1 MAVKKILIVEDD
13 EGMREI
19 YSDMFE
25 AEKGKYEIKQV
36 TNAKEAL
43 VLVQKDGFDL
53 VILDIIM
60 EPLPGDSFFVR
71 LRDNPKTSEI
81 PVVIISVLS
90 PDTLNK
96 LKDIDHCSIIQ
107 KPVRKEQVMRL
118 LEKHLGK

>member
-1 MAVKKILIVEDD
+1 MAVKRILIVEDD

-19 YSDMFE
+19 YADMFE
-25 AEKGKYEIKQV
+25 AEKKQYLIKQV
-36 TNAKEAL
+36 SNAKEAL
-43 VLVQKDGFDL
+43 VLAQKETFDL
-53 VILDIIM
+53 IILDIIM

-71 LRDNPKTSEI
+71 LRDNPKTSDI

-90 PDTLNK
+90 PDTLSK

-107 KPVRKEQVMRL
+107 KPVRKEQVLRL